1 MCLNTKG
8 VGLLVEKI
16 TSRVTLC
23 KGLQSKGESNLPVK
37 PHASAKRKVLH
48 DIKKNKPVSN
58 NWNSRN
64 LVNFVT

>member
-1 MCLNTKG
+1 MTGK
-8 VGLLVEKI
+8 
-16 TSRVTLC
+16 VTLC
-23 KGLQSKGESNLPVK
+23 KGLKVKGESNPPVK
-37 PHASAKRKVLH
+37 PHASAKRKVLQ